1 RHLVVL
7 TCYLSDDLP
16 TPQIC
21 TPSLHDAL
29 PICRCEAPIIVV
41 SANAFADDRERSVA
55 ARFNDFLAKPVHI
68 PMLLEKIRQHL
79 QVTWIKRP
87 AAPAALPA
95 SLIQP
100 SARSLRELKALS
112 ALGHVRGLLER
123 LERIDHEEPASQAF
137 TAQLRQLVKGF
148 QLHELNRRLNEV
160 DHD

>member
-79 QVTWIKRP
+79 QVTWIKDRK
-87 AAPAALPA
+87 
-95 SLIQP
+95 S
-100 SARSLRELKALS
+100 
-112 ALGHVRGLLER
+112 
-123 LERIDHEEPASQAF
+123 
-137 TAQLRQLVKGF
+137 T
-148 QLHELNRRLNEV
+148 RLNSSHV
-160 DHD
+160 KISYAVFCLKKKR